1 MPEERPILKIPRTPL
16 EKALEVVA
24 SLALVV
30 AVGMALSCFSELP
43 AEIAIH
49 FSGSGTPDGWAA
61 RHTIFVFPGI
71 GALVFGLL
79 TVLSFHPQRFNY
91 LWPITAANAE
101 RQYVLARTF
110 ITALKTE
117 HLLLLTF
124 VERESIMIS
133 MGKQSQLHTTMLLVA
148 MLVIGTTIGAYLVQS
163 YTQK

>member
-1 MPEERPILKIPRTPL
+1 MTEERPILKIPRTPL
-16 EKALEVVA
+16 EKGLDVVA
-24 SLALVV
+24 TAALVV
-30 AVGMALSCFSELP
+30 AFVMAISCFGDLP

-49 FSGSGTPDGWAA
+49 FSGSGTPDGWAPCQ
-61 RHTIFVFPGI
+61 TLFVFPGI
-71 GALVFGLL
+71 ATLVFVLL
-79 TVLSFHPQRFNY
+79 TVLSFYPQRFNY
-91 LWPITAANAE
+91 LWTITTDNAE

-117 HLLLLTF
+117 HMLLLTF

-133 MGKQSQLHTTMLLVA
+133 MGKQSQLHMTMLLVA